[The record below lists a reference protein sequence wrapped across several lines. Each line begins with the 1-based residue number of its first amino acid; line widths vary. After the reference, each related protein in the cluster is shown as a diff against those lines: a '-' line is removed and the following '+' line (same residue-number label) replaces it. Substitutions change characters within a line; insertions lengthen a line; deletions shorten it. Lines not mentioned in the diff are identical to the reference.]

1 MFSHPK
7 TVAIMSTAFEI
18 PEDSVTADIALGV
31 SAAWTSLSHMR
42 LIFAVEDEL
51 GRRLTPNEIVG
62 ISNAKQVDAV
72 LSGGTAEI

>member
-1 MFSHPK
+1 MFDHPK
-7 TVAIMSTAFEI
+7 TTSIMSTAFDI
-18 PEDSVTADIALGV
+18 PPETITTDIALGV

-62 ISNAKQVDAV
+62 LSNAQQVDAL
-72 LSGGTAEI
+72 LSDGASSS